1 MFRMRRCSPTFLK
14 LTTICEV
21 SHVISSTRPSSPFF
35 FPTRGR
41 PGDEARFVLMKSVAF
56 FNMCDSFQFVHNFF
70 FFFFF
75 FFLPVCHAL
84 VIAVLA
90 DTSPASLPPT

>member
-1 MFRMRRCSPTFLK
+1 MRRCSPTFLK

-21 SHVISSTRPSSPFF
+21 SHMISSTRPSSPLF

-56 FNMCDSFQFVHNFF
+56 FNMCDSFHCLFTI
-70 FFFFF
+70 FF